1 MLSSQRSPTL
11 GPQSPSTFVQLCTS
25 LWRALQPSSLSSRM
39 VAEAHEAFSPTE
51 RPYFSGLAS
60 QTGRKCAKAREL
72 ASSQMTSGTRSLS
85 VCVCRLRDCANR
97 HHATNQHS
105 PRRFHPGNMLHN
117 DVPGPGCSSAIYTLR
132 IKPRIS
138 QITPHQRH
146 HAFAPPQVSLKKVPG
161 CTVFILVPPPLK
173 SHAKPRRLRTGQI
186 NLATITGRLKL
197 VTHSR
202 DNLTSY
208 NHARRRRVT
217 HCFADG
223 TVAAVE

>member
-1 MLSSQRSPTL
+1 M
-11 GPQSPSTFVQLCTS
+11 
-25 LWRALQPSSLSSRM
+25 
-39 VAEAHEAFSPTE
+39 
-51 RPYFSGLAS
+51 
-60 QTGRKCAKAREL
+60 CA
-72 ASSQMTSGTRSLS
+72 
-85 VCVCRLRDCANR
+85 CRLRDCANR
-97 HHATNQHS
+97 HHAADQHS
-105 PRRFHPGNMLHN
+105 PRSFHSGNMLHN

-146 HAFAPPQVSLKKVPG
+146 QRHHAFAPPQVSLRKSQGVI
-161 CTVFILVPPPLK
+161 TVFILVPPPLR

-217 HCFADG
+217 HYFAGG
-223 TVAAVE
+223 TIAAVE